1 MNVLNQQ
8 PALESSQAQ
17 QRAPRAELPSKRWLF
32 AIFLLCLGTGLGR
45 FMGKWL
51 DHAPAAP
58 PAALQQNQ
66 LASGPWGTLQVTK
79 IAIERPDEFISVGR
93 FRTSTNRWFFE
104 NLEPNHLRDF
114 FSENGLTAEQ
124 QSSLSDTNRWQ
135 ITADGIYVTPGEDII
150 LGLSPVARENIY
162 RVLSSSPANY
172 YQRFPFIIR
181 ADEADEWFD
190 KNGLAPATDKLIRS
204 LLYRRGD
211 ALCFADM
218 METLARIPSVEEKR
232 LIAKMFSRETTL
244 LVKLRVEEEEDV
256 EPLVKYWGK
265 LGQAKD
271 IRPLLESLARTPGG
285 ATLDIVHLLTPF
297 ARNRLYTY
305 PFPSENPIEN
315 GRDCF
320 WSSMN
325 FFNAESDDRF
335 TRFDEVKRVLQTDYY
350 PVPGDPTFGD
360 IIWFVDSKGMAIHS
374 AVYIAQDFLF
384 TKNGANSNEPWILM
398 NLDDLLTVYAIHAPL
413 RTVAYRLK
421 RE

>member
-1 MNVLNQQ
+1 LDRNPAAQ
-8 PALESSQAQ
+8 PA
-17 QRAPRAELPSKRWLF
+17 
-32 AIFLLCLGTGLGR
+32 
-45 FMGKWL
+45 
-51 DHAPAAP
+51 AAT
-58 PAALQQNQ
+58 QNQ
-66 LASGPWGTLQVTK
+66 LAAGPWGTLQVTK

-93 FRTSTNRWFFE
+93 FRASTNRWFFE
-104 NLEPNHLRDF
+104 KFTPDQLRDLF
-114 FSENGLTAEQ
+114 NQNSLSAEQ
-124 QSSLSDTNRWQ
+124 QNSLSDTNSWQ
-135 ITADGIYVTPGEDII
+135 ISSNGIYVTPGDDII
-150 LGLSPVARENIY
+150 LGLSPIVRENIY

-172 YQRFPFIIR
+172 YQRYPFIIR
-181 ADEADEWFD
+181 ADQADEWFD
-190 KNGLAPATDKLIRS
+190 KNGLAPATDQLIRG

-218 METLARIPSVEEKR
+218 MEALSRIPSLEEKR
-232 LIAKMFSRETTL
+232 LVAKMFSRETTL
-244 LVKLRVEEEEDV
+244 LVKLRVEEEKDV

-305 PFPSENPIEN
+305 PFPSENAIEN
-315 GRDCF
+315 GHDCF

-325 FFNAESDDRF
+325 FFNTEPDDRF
-335 TRFDEVKRVLQTDYY
+335 TRFDEVKRTLQTDYY

-360 IIWFVDSKGMAIHS
+360 IIWFVDSNGTAIHS

-398 NLDDLLTVYAIHAPL
+398 ELDDLLTVYAIHAPL